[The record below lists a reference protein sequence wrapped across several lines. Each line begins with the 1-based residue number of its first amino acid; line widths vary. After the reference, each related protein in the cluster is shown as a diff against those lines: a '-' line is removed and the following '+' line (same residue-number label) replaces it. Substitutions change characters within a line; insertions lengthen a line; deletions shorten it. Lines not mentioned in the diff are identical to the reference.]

1 MPATTVEPRPV
12 DARPRSAD
20 RRTVA
25 QAPSAVGSRYVA
37 LDVFRGVT
45 MASMVIVN
53 NPGDWGTI
61 YWPLEHAEWNGWTPT
76 DLIYPFFLFI
86 VGISLT
92 LSRQT
97 LHAPVWRLVRRA
109 LVLVALSL
117 FLAGFPRF
125 DPNHWRFTGIL
136 PRIAL
141 CYLASALLY
150 RWSPPRARAA
160 TIGAVTVIILVGYWQ
175 ALIRLGDL
183 TPEGNIGAAID
194 RAVFGSHLYRGARWD
209 PEGLLSSIP
218 AIATTLFGVLA
229 GMWLGSS
236 RSAAEKLAG
245 LASAG
250 GVLFIAGELWH
261 ASLPINKNLWTSSYV
276 VMTAG
281 AAAIVLAVCIRMVA
295 TRPGARLAHPFIV
308 LGSNAI
314 ALFVVS
320 GLIGK
325 AFIVWNLQTPIYRSL
340 FEWAAAPKNASLLY
354 ALAFLAM
361 MYAMCD
367 WLYRRRILL
376 KA

>member
-1 MPATTVEPRPV
+1 
-12 DARPRSAD
+12 
-20 RRTVA
+20 
-25 QAPSAVGSRYVA
+25 
-37 LDVFRGVT
+37 

-53 NPGDWGTI
+53 NPGDWSAI

-97 LHAPVWRLVRRA
+97 FGAPVVRLVKRA
-109 LVLVALSL
+109 LVLVALGL

-141 CYLASALLY
+141 CYLVAALLY
-150 RWSPPRARAA
+150 RWSPRAPRDRVVVICAA
-160 TIGAVTVIILVGYWQ
+160 IAVILVGYWQ
-175 ALIRLGDL
+175 TLIRFGDL
-183 TPEGNIGAAID
+183 TAEGNIGAAID
-194 RAVFGSHLYRGARWD
+194 RTLFGSHLYRGARWD

-229 GMWLGSS
+229 GMWFTSG
-236 RSAAEKLAG
+236 AAPARKMAG
-245 LASAG
+245 LV
-250 GVLFIAGELWH
+250 GVGAALFAAGELWH
-261 ASLPINKNLWTSSYV
+261 RSFPINKNLWTSSYV
-276 VMTAG
+276 LMTAG
-281 AAAIVLAVCIRMVA
+281 AAAIVLAACIWVA
-295 TRPGARLAHPFIV
+295 ETSRGERWTRPLAV

-325 AFIVWNLQTPIYRSL
+325 AFIVWNLQAPIYRYG
-340 FEWAAAPKNASLLY
+340 FEWMAAPKNASLLY
-354 ALAFLAM
+354 SAAFLIM